1 MDPVKTRSGRV
12 SKPPERYSPVEEVT
26 DDYDDG
32 DYTDDEDPEEEE
44 YTDDEDPED
53 EEESDD
59 DEDADENGNL
69 KGFVVDDEEEE
80 A

>member
-32 DYTDDEDPEEEE
+32 DPWG
-44 YTDDEDPED
+44 
-53 EEESDD
+53 
-59 DEDADENGNL
+59 DENENYGEY
-69 KGFVVDDEEEE
+69 D
-80 A
+80 